1 MVSRSAALIL
11 LAIFTFFPLRAFD
24 SCIHIDTKRAK
35 TIPGW
40 QDLQKFFYPELA
52 IETEA
57 KLKQQG
63 IEIPLTGFS
72 ILSEGDAFELHLEG
86 LTEKQLDFLLQ
97 QKMISPSRTVQKEN
111 GIYTITGENDEK
123 LTIRT
128 TENGLRFSSGTIK
141 AKTLLNFKKQRTA
154 LLQGVLLCHGTLEQH
169 PALSDVSII
178 YFYLNKNADKFVVD
192 LYISGKNAQANTQ
205 IRKDLKAYFAK
216 IYANAAK
223 QMMIDVNFFNIYR
236 ISEEQGWV
244 KLQITLTPEQAK
256 EFFGQFGNAMKDMLP
271 RH

>member
-1 MVSRSAALIL
+1 MASIRVLLTIL
-11 LAIFTFFPLRAFD
+11 VFSVFFSLRAFD
-24 SCIHIDTKRAK
+24 SCIHINTERAK

-40 QDLQKFFYPELA
+40 SALQSFFYPELA
-52 IETEA
+52 AETEN

-63 IEIPLTGFS
+63 LEITPSGFS
-72 ILSEGDAFELHLEG
+72 LLSEGNIFDLHLEG

-97 QKMISPSRTVQKEN
+97 QNMIDSSWTVKKEN
-111 GIYTITGENDEK
+111 GIYSITGENNEK
-123 LTIRT
+123 LTVRA
-128 TENGLRFSSGTIK
+128 TESGLRFSNGTIRNK
-141 AKTLLNFKKQRTA
+141 VLLNYTKQRTA
-154 LLQGVLLCHGTLEQH
+154 ILQGVLLCAEGENRH

-178 YFYLNKNADKFVVD
+178 YFYLNQKADKFVVD

-223 QMMIDVNFFNIYR
+223 QVMIDANFFNIYR
-236 ISEEQGWV
+236 ITEEQGWV

-256 EFFGQFGNAMKDMLP
+256 EFFGQFGNALKEMLP